1 MNIARRRWTPD
12 EKSAIRK
19 LLAEGWTYKQI
30 GEKLR
35 PGVPTAW
42 RSIGEIVREEIKP
55 PTLTPA
61 GSGLPVAQ
69 QASPA
74 PTSNGLKVTVSTIEL
89 PDSLEDSLTAKEM
102 MSMLDN
108 EQREL
113 FIATYEDL
121 MGNADDEQ
129 VTRAE
134 KEMFLKASFAHV
146 SYLRAT
152 RMVAMCEQYLMMELD
167 GQLGDSDADKSKKRL
182 AGTGEKYRKEAERY
196 HNEYMEITKSLKI
209 TREQRLDK
217 IKDTRNTLLDLQAEL
232 SRKAKQES
240 IVDDIKRINLAT
252 KEEFLRM
259 SRGEAGPDGIVRPW
273 LIGAFEEA
281 MPTAPPPED
290 KKDVNTQSN

>member
-1 MNIARRRWTPD
+1 MNIARRRWSPD
-12 EKSAIRK
+12 EKAAIRK
-19 LLAEGWTYKQI
+19 LIAEGYTYKQI
-30 GEKLR
+30 AERLR

-42 RSIGEIVREEIKP
+42 RSVGEIVREEVKP
-55 PTLTPA
+55 
-61 GSGLPVAQ
+61 
-69 QASPA
+69 ASPPNQPNSA
-74 PTSNGLKVTVSTIEL
+74 PQPASTSNGLRVTASTVEL
-89 PDSLEDSLTAKEM
+89 PDSIQDSLTAREM

-113 FIATYEDL
+113 FVATYEDL

-146 SYLRAT
+146 SYLRAN
-152 RMVAMCEQYLMMELD
+152 RMIATCEQYLMMDLD
-167 GQLGDSDADKSKKRL
+167 GQLGDSDADKMKKRL
-182 AGTGEKYRKEAERY
+182 AGSGDKYRKEAERY

-232 SRKAKQES
+232 SRKARQES

-252 KEEFLRM
+252 KEEFVRM
-259 SRGEAGPDGIVRPW
+259 SKGEAGPDGIVRPW
-273 LIGAFEEA
+273 LIGAFEDVLPAATIE
-281 MPTAPPPED
+281 E
-290 KKDVNTQSN
+290 KKNG

>member
-1 MNIARRRWTPD
+1 MSVARRRWTPD
-12 EKSAIRK
+12 EKVAIRK

-55 PTLTPA
+55 APLLQQPV
-61 GSGLPVAQ
+61 GSGLA
-69 QASPA
+69 A
-74 PTSNGLKVTVSTIEL
+74 PTPPSTSNGLRVSSSTIEL
-89 PDSLEDSLTAKEM
+89 PDSLEDSLTAREM

-152 RMVAMCEQYLMMELD
+152 RMVAMCEQYLMQDLD
-167 GQLGDSDADKSKKRL
+167 GHLGDSDSDKAKKRL
-182 AGTGEKYRKEAERY
+182 AGSGEKYRKEAERY
-196 HNEYMEITKSLKI
+196 HNEYMEISKSLKI

-232 SRKAKQES
+232 SKKARQES

-259 SRGEAGPDGIVRPW
+259 SRGEVGPDGVVRPW

-281 MPTAPPPED
+281 APP
-290 KKDVNTQSN
+290 KDENGKA

>member
-1 MNIARRRWTPD
+1 MNIARRRWSPD
-12 EKSAIRK
+12 EKAAIRK
-19 LLAEGWTYKQI
+19 LIAEGYTYKQI
-30 GEKLR
+30 AERLR

-42 RSIGEIVREEIKP
+42 RSVGEIVREEVKP
-55 PTLTPA
+55 ASPPSQPNGA
-61 GSGLPVAQ
+61 PQVAQ
-69 QASPA
+69 SAS
-74 PTSNGLKVTVSTIEL
+74 TSNGLRVTASTVEL
-89 PDSLEDSLTAKEM
+89 PDSIQDSLTAREM

-113 FIATYEDL
+113 FVATYEDL

-146 SYLRAT
+146 SYLRAN
-152 RMVAMCEQYLMMELD
+152 RMIATCEQYLMMDLD
-167 GQLGDSDADKSKKRL
+167 GQLGDSDADKMKKRL
-182 AGTGEKYRKEAERY
+182 AGSGEKYRKEAERY

-232 SRKAKQES
+232 SRKARQES

-252 KEEFLRM
+252 KEEFVRM
-259 SRGEAGPDGIVRPW
+259 SRGEAGPDGVVRPW
-273 LIGAFEEA
+273 LIGAFEDVLPME
-281 MPTAPPPED
+281 
-290 KKDVNTQSN
+290 KKDG

>member
-1 MNIARRRWTPD
+1 MSIARRRWTPD
-12 EKSAIRK
+12 EKVAIRK

-42 RSIGEIVREEIKP
+42 RSIGDIVREEIKP
-55 PTLTPA
+55 QPTLTPA
-61 GSGLPVAQ
+61 GSGLLYAQ
-69 QASPA
+69 AAPA
-74 PTSNGLKVTVSTIEL
+74 QPTTTSNGLRVSATSYDL
-89 PDSLEDSLTAKEM
+89 PDSLDDSLTAREM
-102 MSMLDN
+102 MGMLDD

-113 FIATYEDL
+113 FIGTYEDL
-121 MGNADDEQ
+121 MGEADDEQ

-146 SYLRAT
+146 KYLRSS
-152 RMVAMCEQYLMMELD
+152 RMIALCKQYLMMDLD
-167 GQLGDSDADKSKKRL
+167 GHLGDSDADKAKKRL
-182 AGTGEKYRKEAERY
+182 AGRGDAYKKEAELY
-196 HNEYMEITKSLKI
+196 HAEYMEISKSLKI

-232 SRKAKQES
+232 TRKAKQES

-259 SRGEAGPDGIVRPW
+259 SRGEVGPDGVIRPW
-273 LIGAFEEA
+273 LIGAFEDV
-281 MPTAPPPED
+281 MPPKEKPSD
-290 KKDVNTQSN
+290 NTQSS

>member
-12 EKSAIRK
+12 EKVSIRK

-55 PTLTPA
+55 STLTPA

-69 QASPA
+69 QAMPA
-74 PTSNGLKVTVSTIEL
+74 PTSNGLKVSISTIEL

-232 SRKAKQES
+232 SRKARQES
-240 IVDDIKRINLAT
+240 IVDDIKKINMAT

-259 SRGEAGPDGIVRPW
+259 SRGEVGPDGVVRPW

-281 MPTAPPPED
+281 LPPKEEKNGD
-290 KKDVNTQSN
+290 TKSN

>member
-1 MNIARRRWTPD
+1 MSIARRRWTPD
-12 EKSAIRK
+12 EKAAIRK
-19 LLAEGWTYKQI
+19 MIAEGWTYKQI

-55 PTLTPA
+55 QPLSPA
-61 GSGLPVAQ
+61 QDGVAPV
-69 QASPA
+69 A
-74 PTSNGLKVTVSTIEL
+74 PTSTPVSRQSNSESAVDI
-89 PDSLEDSLTAKEM
+89 PDSLADSLTAREM
-102 MSMLDN
+102 MSMMDD

-113 FIATYEDL
+113 FVATYEDL
-121 MGNADDEQ
+121 LGNADDEQ

-146 SYLRAT
+146 NYLRAN
-152 RMVAMCEQYLMMELD
+152 RMIAMCEQYLMADLD
-167 GQLGDSDADKSKKRL
+167 GHLGDSDTDKAKKRL
-182 AGTGEKYRKEAERY
+182 AGGGEKYRKEADRY

-232 SRKAKQES
+232 TRRAKQES
-240 IVDDIKRINLAT
+240 IVDDIKKINNAT
-252 KEEFLRM
+252 KEEFMRM
-259 SRGEAGPDGIVRPW
+259 SRGEVGPDGQVHPW

-281 MPTAPPPED
+281 LPPKEE
-290 KKDVNTQSN
+290 KHE

>member
-1 MNIARRRWTPD
+1 MSIARRRWSPD
-12 EKSAIRK
+12 EKTVIRK
-19 LLAEGWTYKQI
+19 MIAEGYTYKQI
-30 GEKLR
+30 GERLR

-42 RSIGEIVREEIKP
+42 RSVGEIVREEVKP
-55 PTLTPA
+55 SSLPV
-61 GSGLPVAQ
+61 GSGMQ
-69 QASPA
+69 QAAQAPA
-74 PTSNGLKVTVSTIEL
+74 PTSNGLKISTSKIEL
-89 PDSLEDSLTAKEM
+89 PDSLEDSLTAREM
-102 MSMLDN
+102 MSMLDD

-152 RMVAMCEQYLMMELD
+152 RMVAMCEQYLMMDLD
-167 GQLGDSDADKSKKRL
+167 GQLGDSDADKAKKRM
-182 AGTGEKYRKEAERY
+182 AGSGEKYRKESERY

-232 SRKAKQES
+232 SKKARQES
-240 IVDDIKRINLAT
+240 IVDDIKRINMAT
-252 KEEFLRM
+252 REEFLRM
-259 SRGEAGPDGIVRPW
+259 SKGEAGPDGVVRSW
-273 LIGAFEEA
+273 LIGAFEEVL
-281 MPTAPPPED
+281 PTEPPTEKID
-290 KKDVNTQSN
+290 GKAQSN

>member
-1 MNIARRRWTPD
+1 MNIARRRWSPD
-12 EKSAIRK
+12 EKAAIRK
-19 LLAEGWTYKQI
+19 LIAEGWTYKQI

-61 GSGLPVAQ
+61 SNGAPVAPQ
-69 QASPA
+69 TQSAS
-74 PTSNGLKVTVSTIEL
+74 TSNGLRVTASTVEL
-89 PDSLEDSLTAKEM
+89 PDSIQDSLTAREM

-113 FIATYEDL
+113 FVATYEDL

-146 SYLRAT
+146 SYLRAN
-152 RMVAMCEQYLMMELD
+152 RMIATCEQYLMMDLD
-167 GQLGDSDADKSKKRL
+167 GQLGDSDADKMKKRL
-182 AGTGEKYRKEAERY
+182 AGSGEKYRKEAERY

-232 SRKAKQES
+232 SRKARQES

-252 KEEFLRM
+252 KEEFVRM
-259 SRGEAGPDGIVRPW
+259 SKGEAGPDGVVRPW
-273 LIGAFEEA
+273 LIGAFDNIDAEH
-281 MPTAPPPED
+281 
-290 KKDVNTQSN
+290 KDG